1 MSIAVSEFGQFNGKR
16 VDQYHLRSDTGVEID
31 IIGYGAAVRDW
42 RVPVAGGLRSVAL
55 GFDSFEPYPEH
66 SPHFGA
72 ITGRVANRI
81 VGASFDL
88 DGQHYDLPVNEG
100 NIHLHGGPEGLGRQ
114 VWAGEVDSAGTS
126 VRFTLHSP
134 DGAMGYPGNV
144 DFAVTYR
151 LVGNRLRTEFE
162 AIPDR
167 RTPISLVQHQYWNLG
182 TDPLVLDH
190 WVQIPSSAY
199 TQLGPDLCPT
209 GAILPSRGTQY
220 DLRAG
225 RILRDAAGAPID
237 YDINLVLDTGRD
249 LADPIAT
256 VRGPDG
262 ALTLQLWSDRP
273 GLQFYNGVMTNVA
286 VPGLNGRRY
295 PKHSGFCLEDQT
307 FPDALHNPHFPSII
321 HGPDKPYRHWCE
333 IEIG

>member
-1 MSIAVSEFGQFNGKR
+1 MSITVSTFGELDGKR
-16 VDQYHLRSDTGVEID
+16 VDQFTLRSDSGVEID
-31 IIGYGAAVRDW
+31 IIGLGAAVRDW
-42 RVPVAGGLRSVAL
+42 RVPVSGGVRSVAL
-55 GFDSFEPYPEH
+55 GFETLEPYPEH

-81 VGASFDL
+81 SGASFDL
-88 DGQHYDLPVNEG
+88 DGQHFPLPVNEG
-100 NIHLHGGPEGLGRQ
+100 AVHLHGGPEGLGRQ
-114 VWAGEVDSAGTS
+114 VWTGEVDSASDNLRLTH
-126 VRFTLHSP
+126 HSP

-144 DFAVTYR
+144 DFSVVYK
-151 LVGNRLRTEFE
+151 LEGNRLRLDM
-162 AIPDR
+162 AANADR
-167 RTPISLVQHQYWNLG
+167 PTPISMVQHQYWNLG
-182 TDPLVLDH
+182 EDAVVLDH

-199 TQLGPDLCPT
+199 TELGADLCAT
-209 GAILPSRGTQY
+209 GAILPSRGTPY

-225 RILRDAAGAPID
+225 RTMGDVAGQPFD

-249 LADPIAT
+249 LRDPIAT

-262 ALTLQLWSDRP
+262 LLTLQLWSDRP

-286 VPGLNGRRY
+286 VPGLNGRTYR
-295 PKHSGFCLEDQT
+295 KHAGFCLEDQA

-321 HGPDKPYRHWCE
+321 YGPDRPYRHWCE